1 MQGKSTRGRLRGLTQ
16 LNCAFPTRTPHQ
28 LERAV
33 AETHFLDCRIEV
45 DEEHIAQGQQ
55 VRGEEK
61 CGEQREMF
69 LHCHR

>member
-1 MQGKSTRGRLRGLTQ
+1 MFSEGLVLLGLTQ
-16 LNCAFPTRTPHQ
+16 LNCAFPPHQ
-28 LERAV
+28 LERAAV
-33 AETHFLDCRIEV
+33 AATHFLDCRIEV